1 VVIASDGVWDYA
13 SAEAVAKCVRSASSA
28 SSAAEKIVERVQR
41 KCGARLRDDT
51 TCMVMYVGTPSWLSA
66 PNNLS
71 LGRRLL
77 DVTTQSIRKSLPSSS
92 SLNSSGSGSPT
103 LSATTM
109 SSRNTTPDISP
120 LSLRPAK
127 SPPKSPE
134 TSDDKPL
141 ATQVSRL
148 SVRIEADPSLDLRSD
163 PCPLPN
169 CVPPASCNP
178 GVTGAYR
185 SVSRMIHDPSR
196 GASAQRVCYISPSA
210 WQCSVLSLLLYTPP
224 EGRVI
229 CVFSVLWVP
238 LLLNLAVCN
247 TFVCPMLFVLFC

>member
-1 VVIASDGVWDYA
+1 MP
-13 SAEAVAKCVRSASSA
+13 SAELCSA
-28 SSAAEKIVERVQR
+28 RQ
-41 KCGARLRDDT
+41 
-51 TCMVMYVGTPSWLSA
+51 VG
-66 PNNLS
+66 
-71 LGRRLL
+71 
-77 DVTTQSIRKSLPSSS
+77 
-92 SLNSSGSGSPT
+92 
-103 LSATTM
+103 
-109 SSRNTTPDISP
+109 SRNP
-120 LSLRPAK
+120 LGAAS
-127 SPPKSPE
+127 
-134 TSDDKPL
+134 
-141 ATQVSRL
+141 
-148 SVRIEADPSLDLRSD
+148 
-163 PCPLPN
+163 
-169 CVPPASCNP
+169 SCNP